1 MATPSSGV
9 TLRPA
14 TVSDVDALASI
25 ADAAF
30 ATDTHTQLKAVSN
43 GESSFKDGM
52 RQGLEGWL
60 QSPKVELIVA
70 EVDGKPVGWIG
81 WARRGFAG
89 DVDQPLS
96 GPEEE
101 PLAEAGNAA
110 QPRTIK
116 DLEDLTNASMQYWV
130 RRLMPPGCRCR
141 IVASCVV
148 HPEYQGQGVGSQL
161 LRWGTERA
169 DDENGVFCWVQS
181 SMGAVAAYEKLG
193 FREVGRLEANLDD
206 YAEGRE
212 PGETREHVTNSR
224 TSWGTYSWVYMRRE
238 AKA

>member
-14 TVSDVDALASI
+14 TDSDVDTLASI

-30 ATDTHTQLKAVSN
+30 ATDTHTQLKAAFH

-60 QSPKVELIVA
+60 QSPKVDLIVA

-101 PLAEAGNAA
+101 PLAAA
-110 QPRTIK
+110 EELRTIK
-116 DLEDLTNASMQYWV
+116 NLEELTNASMEYWV
-130 RRLMPPGCRCR
+130 CRLMPPGCRCR
-141 IVASCVV
+141 IVVSCVV
-148 HPEYQGQGVGSQL
+148 HPEYQGRGVGSRL
-161 LRWGTERA
+161 LRWGTEKA
-169 DDENGVFCWVQS
+169 DSEEGVFCWVQS
-181 SMGAVAAYEKLG
+181 SMGAVAAYKKLG
-193 FREVGRLEANLDD
+193 FREVGRLKANLDE
-206 YAEGRE
+206 YAEGKE
-212 PGETREHVTNSR
+212 PGETWEHVTGSR